1 MPTYYPFTLANGL
14 RVVIQ
19 PNPQSHT
26 VVVNLLYR
34 VGAAYEAPDKTGM
47 AHFLEHIMFGGSQ
60 HVACYDKELQKVGG
74 QNNAYTST
82 DVTNYWCK
90 LPANKL
96 PVALWLEADRLL
108 APSYHTHTVDTQ
120 RKVVIEEFKQGYHNA
135 PYGDVWHQ
143 LCDQAYQVHP
153 YRWPTIGKTIDHLS
167 QVNMSKEDIIR
178 FGKRFYTPNNA
189 ILTIVGGIDPDK
201 AYQEVEKWF
210 GDIPAQPNFTLP
222 TLPQEPL
229 QQAPSL
235 HTMRGKVPQ
244 DALYKT
250 YHIPGRQD
258 KAYIPLRVLS
268 SLLSSG
274 ESSLLHH
281 HLVEKQ
287 ALFTDI
293 SAYTNDTIDPG
304 LFIIKGKLS
313 SGVTLEK
320 AEQALA
326 ACIEQVMS
334 ASITQKALT
343 TAKNQEVSA
352 HLFSHTEATAQ
363 AETLAYATLFGD
375 SNFFEREIAQVKEV
389 TLADVQRVAQQT
401 FVPNSS
407 HTLYYKQEIT
417 A

>member
-19 PNPQSHT
+19 PNAQSHT
-26 VVVNLLYR
+26 VVVNILYR

-47 AHFLEHIMFGGSQ
+47 AHLLEHIMFGGSRN
-60 HVACYDKELQKVGG
+60 VASYDKALQKVGG
-74 QNNAYTST
+74 QNNAYTTT

-108 APSYHTHTVDTQ
+108 APSYHTHTVETQ

-143 LCDQAYQVHP
+143 LCDQAYNVHP
-153 YRWPTIGKTIDHLS
+153 YRWPTIGKNIDHLD
-167 QVNMSKEDIIR
+167 QANMSKEEIIR

-201 AYQEVEKWF
+201 AYEEVKKWF
-210 GDIPAQPNFTLP
+210 GNIPAHPNFTLP
-222 TLPQEPL
+222 ILPQEPE
-229 QQAPSL
+229 QKAPSF
-235 HTMRGKVPQ
+235 HTMTGQVPQ

-268 SLLSSG
+268 SLLSNG
-274 ESSLLHH
+274 ESSLLHQE
-281 HLVEKQ
+281 LVEKQ

-304 LFIIKGKLS
+304 LFIINGKLS
-313 SGVTLEK
+313 SGVTFEK

-326 ACIEQVMS
+326 ACIAQVTS
-334 ASITQKALT
+334 QSISQRALT

-352 HLFSHTEATAQ
+352 YLFGHTEATAQ

-375 SNFFEREIAQVKEV
+375 SDFFVREIAEVKEV
-389 TLADVQRVAQQT
+389 TLADVQKVAQQT
-401 FVPNSS
+401 FASNTS
-407 HTLYYKQEIT
+407 HTLYYKKEAT
-417 A
+417 R